1 MPLSP
6 DEQRIL
12 DEIEQRLAEED
23 PRLVEAVSRT
33 SLYTHLARRIK
44 WSLLAFCSFFKPVI
58 IMMAL
63 PTAVGGAFLAL
74 LLGGSMLGI
83 PSLIG
88 FLMLMVFLMIVPDLL
103 WVAATGFG
111 VMLASALL
119 IYRYLKQLTLDQMRA
134 MQQQS
139 GRFSLTGLLARLA
152 GRFRTPP
159 ATPPSS

>member
-44 WSLLAFCSFFKPVI
+44 WSLLAFARRVPDADGV
-58 IMMAL
+58 
-63 PTAVGGAFLAL
+63 PDVRPRPAVGRGDGVRRHARVGAVDLPVPQAADP
-74 LLGGSMLGI
+74 GS
-83 PSLIG
+83 
-88 FLMLMVFLMIVPDLL
+88 DARD
-103 WVAATGFG
+103 AAA
-111 VMLASALL
+111 V
-119 IYRYLKQLTLDQMRA
+119 
-134 MQQQS
+134 

-159 ATPPSS
+159 PTPPSS